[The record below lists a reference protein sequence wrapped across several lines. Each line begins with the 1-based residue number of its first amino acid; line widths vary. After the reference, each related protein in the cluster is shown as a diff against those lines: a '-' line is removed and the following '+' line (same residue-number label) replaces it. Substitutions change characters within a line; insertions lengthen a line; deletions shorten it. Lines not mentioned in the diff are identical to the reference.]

1 MSKLQTRSSC
11 SGGDCCPP
19 AQESKQVVID
29 FLYLDLSVCQ
39 RCQGADQNLSEALEE
54 VTKVLSSA
62 GYVVQVNRIHM
73 ATKELAIQYEFLSSP
88 TIRVNGQDIV
98 LEVTEST
105 CQDCGDLCGDSVDC
119 RSWVY
124 EGREYAE
131 PPKAMII
138 ASILKRVFGGEAVV
152 AQPKEPYVLPENLKL
167 FFEGLETAKRQ

>member
-1 MSKLQTRSSC
+1 MSERQTRSCC